1 MFSLVFSF
9 QWNTDLN
16 SFMMQA
22 YVSEKGNNFHPP
34 LPPPPKK
41 KKTQK
46 TRSFQNAPSGGMQRH
61 QIIWRQIKYNWFFY
75 QK

>member
-22 YVSEKGNNFHPP
+22 YVSEKVNNFHPP
-34 LPPPPKK
+34 LPPPQKK
-41 KKTQK
+41 KKPKKLGLSKTLLVGACSA
-46 TRSFQNAPSGGMQRH
+46 TRSFDVR
-61 QIIWRQIKYNWFFY
+61 
-75 QK
+75 